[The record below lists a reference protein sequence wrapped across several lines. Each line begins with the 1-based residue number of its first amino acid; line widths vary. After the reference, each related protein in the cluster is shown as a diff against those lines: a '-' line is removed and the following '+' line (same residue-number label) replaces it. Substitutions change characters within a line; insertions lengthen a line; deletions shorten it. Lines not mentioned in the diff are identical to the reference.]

1 MRSFRETTA
10 PGEHHE
16 GATTG
21 EVGKHTLVESLD
33 ATGAGTQAVGKHTPV
48 ESLQRKVV
56 QRYASQASQGG
67 PPDSAAVAS
76 TAEAGLTGGGR
87 ALPHQSALEAG
98 FGVDLSDVRAHT
110 GSTAAQAS
118 RAIGAEAYTMGSD
131 VAFASTSP
139 SKELV
144 AHEVAHVIQQRSGA
158 GPAGGV
164 GQAGDSFE
172 VEADAAASTVA
183 GGGSSDLASRYS
195 ASGAGGTLQRKVVQ
209 RYESSEHA
217 ATADGMQ
224 YPIDISPLELPNHAR
239 ATRGELVAFGDFY
252 ESYDAIAR
260 APREET
266 EALIGIIR
274 WEGIWRLAMRR
285 KENAPQGGGALSDP
299 KAPKSLDTSAEP
311 DDTGFH
317 GGAVDKK
324 KTTKGLLTWD
334 DPAWDLVIKGSG
346 ETTPLRAKAQA
357 LHAQFSP
364 SWQFFSVN
372 VPLTTFSDNA
382 LTLQQMKLTL
392 GRRRFRNTNNTLG
405 SGPQDGGL
413 DNVGAKTS
421 PDTTNK
427 KVSDPGNLGGDYFD
441 LASNNLSHF
450 AITNWSTWETYHKK
464 VCEITR
470 TDPGKKDRAVI
481 EDSWG
486 CHYLTDMFASGHT
499 VDKQELMTSATSM
512 VVGMSETHGLSKK
525 GDDKHKTIENMLTES
540 LQLAFRDEDVYKAW
554 QDGCRNAFDQGLVR
568 YSEMTLMLTI
578 PRGSDWAHGQTVVG
592 NLTKTI
598 MGMPWRNQTDNKQP
612 GGGNAEAF
620 GPGNAANGK
629 GDYHLGVGNL
639 AALTAHN
646 ALNKIGF
653 MASNDAGDTWRMQG
667 DSHLTAATQAVAHKA
682 VNESTRQAEAGVF
695 EPQKV
700 RDLTPRRGTI
710 DPAWVKE
717 YFDDRRKAGMKY
729 DPTKMAALN
738 ALVIKAST
746 TPIEFDSDKAM
757 DQSATVSNTMRD
769 LCHAIMEVEFTAAPE
784 EFQELKDKVVED
796 SGGDPDNAPTG
807 SMNNTGINI
816 SFLRLFLKDNLPRM
830 VPAAYA
836 SASAG
841 DLSSEALEA
850 YAPRDNDGN
859 VLPTGANDFQWNGSK
874 VTFKVNV
881 SGCQAGPVTLGI
893 MVHDQDEGMD
903 YLPSGQLEDEPVSRN
918 EDEIFGPDGEVGD
931 SKDKAAIKAATQIL
945 RITVPATAKAA
956 ANGRTYVDASF
967 TLAGKMDHGEHYIR
981 VFADPACTMVIGR
994 SAPRDSGQTS
1004 NPTPADPTY
1013 KATGPDASP
1022 PPGHYAASGVDGNAF
1037 EWDGNT
1043 VRFRLSDNAPANPN
1057 ATIRAWVK
1065 QFDRDTGY
1073 DYDEA
1078 GREIPTEFFEPRDK
1092 DDLIGGPTQV
1102 DASRVMVD
1110 GKAISTV
1117 VLFNAVDNDGD
1128 TYVIVYADAACAR
1141 PLARSNVQGS
1151 ARGKVKDNK
1160 PVKSASGISGFGWAG
1175 NTLSFRVDPPDTPKV
1190 WAKLF
1195 DKDNGFDYDTT
1206 GRLIPGARDE
1216 DEQYGGAREVAVR
1229 DGKATVAATGD
1240 ADDGDTYA
1248 IVYADP
1254 GCTVPLARSGVK
1266 G

>member
-1 MRSFRETTA
+1 MRTLREQGRETSTKSTSDA
-10 PGEHHE
+10 PDSP
-16 GATTG
+16 
-21 EVGKHTLVESLD
+21 GKRTLTE
-33 ATGAGTQAVGKHTPV
+33 AAAP
-48 ESLQRKVV
+48 KVV
-56 QRYASQASQGG
+56 QRRGDGG
-67 PPDSAAVAS
+67 AAPSDPAQVGAI
-76 TAEAGLTGGGR
+76 AERGLGGGG
-87 ALPHQSALEAG
+87 ALPHQAALETG

-110 GSTAAQAS
+110 GSTATQAS

-131 VAFASTSP
+131 IAFASP
-139 SKELV
+139 APPKELV

-158 GPAGGV
+158 GPASGV
-164 GQAGDSFE
+164 GQAGDAFE
-172 VEADAAASTVA
+172 VEADAAASTVS
-183 GGGSSDLASRYS
+183 GGGSSDLARRYS
-195 ASGAGGTLQRKVVQ
+195 ARGAAGAVQRRTVQ

-224 YPIDISPLELPNHAR
+224 YPIDISPMELPNHAW

-266 EALIGIIR
+266 EALVGIIR

-285 KENAPQGGGALSDP
+285 KANAPQGGGALSDP
-299 KAPKSLDTSAEP
+299 KTPKGLDTSTEP

-317 GGAVDKK
+317 GGDAATKQ
-324 KTTKGLLTWD
+324 TTQGLLTWN
-334 DPAWDLVIKGSG
+334 DPAWDLVVKSTG

-372 VPLTTFSDNA
+372 VPLTTFSENA

-405 SGPQDGGL
+405 SGPQGGGIDRL
-413 DNVGAKTS
+413 GAETN
-421 PDTTNK
+421 PDTTSK

-450 AITNWSTWETYHKK
+450 AITNWSTWEAYHKK
-464 VCEITR
+464 VCDLTKA
-470 TDPGKKDRAVI
+470 DPSKKNRAVI
-481 EDSWG
+481 EDAWG

-499 VDKQELMTSATSM
+499 VDKQELMTSATGM
-512 VVGMSETHGLSKK
+512 VLGMSESHGLSKK
-525 GDDKHKTIENMLTES
+525 GDDKHKTIENMLIES
-540 LQLAFRDEDVYKAW
+540 LQLAFRDDDVYKAW

-568 YSEMTLMLTI
+568 YAEMTLMLTI
-578 PRGSDWAHGQTVVG
+578 PRGTDWAHGNTVVG

-598 MGMPWRNQTDNKQP
+598 MGMPWRNQTDNKKP
-612 GGGNAEAF
+612 GGGDAEAY
-620 GPGNAANGK
+620 GPGNTANGK

-667 DSHLTAATQAVAHKA
+667 DSHLTAATQAIAQKA
-682 VNESTRQAEAGVF
+682 VNESTRQAEAG
-695 EPQKV
+695 EYAPDKV
-700 RDLTPRRGTI
+700 RALTPRRGTI

-717 YFDDRRKAGMKY
+717 YFDDRRSKGMKY

-738 ALVIKAST
+738 ALVLKAST
-746 TPIEFDSDKAM
+746 TPIEFDKDKGM
-757 DQSATVSNTMRD
+757 DKSSTVSDTMRA

-784 EFQELKDKVVED
+784 EYQQLKDKVVQD
-796 SGGDPDNAPTG
+796 SGGDPNHAPTG
-807 SMNNTGINI
+807 SMTNTGINI

-850 YAPRDNDGN
+850 YAPRDANGN
-859 VLPTGANDFQWNGSK
+859 VLPTGANDFQWTGAK
-874 VTFKVNV
+874 VNFKVNV
-881 SGCQAGPVTLGI
+881 SGCQPGLVTLGI
-893 MVHDQDEGMD
+893 MVHDQDAGLD
-903 YLPSGQLEDEPVSRN
+903 YLPSGQLEDEPVGRD
-918 EDEIFGPDGEVGD
+918 EDEVYGPKGEVD
-931 SKDKAAIKAATQIL
+931 SKDKAAVQAATQML
-945 RITVPATAKAA
+945 PITVPATVKAA
-956 ANGRTYVDASF
+956 ANGRSYVEASF
-967 TLAGKMDHGEHYIR
+967 TLSGKMNHGEHYIR

-994 SAPRDSGQTS
+994 SSPRDSGQTS
-1004 NPTPADPTY
+1004 NPSPADPSY

-1022 PPGHYAASGVDGNAF
+1022 PPDHYMASGVDGNAF
-1037 EWDGNT
+1037 AWDGNT
-1043 VRFRLSDNAPANPN
+1043 VRFRLIDNAPINPK

-1065 QFDRDTGY
+1065 QFDRDSGY

-1078 GREIPTEFFEPRDK
+1078 GREIPTEFFEMRDK
-1092 DDLIGGPTQV
+1092 DDLVGGPTQI

-1110 GKAISTV
+1110 GKPISTT
-1117 VLFNAVDNDGD
+1117 VLFNAVDNDND
-1128 TYVIVYADAACAR
+1128 TYIIVYADPQCTR
-1141 PLARSNVQGS
+1141 PLARSNVQGTN
-1151 ARGKVKDNK
+1151 RGKVKDTK
-1160 PVKSASGISGFGWAG
+1160 PIKSATGISGFGWSG
-1175 NTLSFRVDPPDTPKV
+1175 NQLSFRVEPPDTPKV

-1195 DKDNGFDYDTT
+1195 DKDAGFDYDTT
-1206 GRLIPGARDE
+1206 GRLIPGPRNE
-1216 DEQYGGAREVAVR
+1216 DEQYGGIREVLVKA
-1229 DGKATVAATGD
+1229 GKATVVASGD

-1248 IVYADP
+1248 IVFADS